1 MWRVSVEVTKGNRA
15 YYRMSLIRR
24 GADVAQVTFTP
35 AGTYDISQKTF
46 KAMAVRAATR
56 LKYAR
61 VTRRTRAASDRDA
74 PRREVTRDAPLAVR

>member
-15 YYRMSLIRR
+15 YYRMSLIRH
-24 GADVAQVTFTP
+24 GSDVAQVTFTP

-56 LKYAR
+56 LKYAATKDDNNR
-61 VTRRTRAASDRDA
+61 GSHPKDTKK
-74 PRREVTRDAPLAVR
+74 EAPLTQR